1 MRRLV
6 NDWSC
11 CRLVLVACLSLV
23 AAGADARPQGP
34 PPVGASRLHGV
45 EHIHKRITA
54 DERTPNV
61 DPALLRQLPAP
72 AAQMQTLLACNTGAF
87 ASASGSALV
96 TLVKGS
102 AFECLYALFD
112 VSGALAGQIFN
123 EGKMNT
129 VATALTTN
137 ALTYPGNNNTQTL
150 QLILFL
156 RAGYYVHYYY
166 PQSVG
171 NYGELLRVSTR
182 LAMTTF
188 IANLHFMDTTD
199 AHGEVLLEFVTLIDN
214 AEEYAQHLGT
224 FKRLLDGFN
233 NNALA
238 SPPMREAANRVF
250 VNLYR
255 GSFNSAFIAAAQ
267 LDSSIIDSLD
277 NFGVRNDHLLGTS
290 LQFLTINAAREM
302 SRFLKYPGTLQN
314 KARPKVKALLTNHS
328 MVGPTAGVWLAAAEF
343 VEAYDGANCA
353 YYGTCNYR
361 RDVEQALFQFTHTC
375 SATLRMR
382 AQDMTTAQFTQSCDQ
397 LALQETYFHD
407 TLKTNRVPVANDNN
421 TSLEMVIFDSSK
433 DYEMYAGVL
442 FGISTNNGGIYME
455 GNPAAPNN
463 QARFFA
469 YEAEWVRPT
478 FEIWNLR
485 HEYVHYLDGRFN
497 LKGDFGESYYWST
510 TWWSEG
516 LAEYISKKRDNAAA
530 VQVGRSKSYQLS
542 QIFRNTLDS
551 GSERVYSWGYLAA
564 RFMFERHA
572 SQVDLFAGHFRAG
585 NYNTYYNSLGGLGTS
600 YDAEFHQWID
610 CVATASNPSTCAS
623 SP

>member
-1 MRRLV
+1 MHRLI
-6 NDWSC
+6 NHLSR
-11 CRLVLVACLSLV
+11 CRLVLVACLALV
-23 AAGADARPQGP
+23 AAGADARPQGSP
-34 PPVGASRLHGV
+34 LAEPSRLHGV
-45 EHIHKRITA
+45 EHTHKRITP

-61 DPALLRQLPAP
+61 DPELLRQPPAP
-72 AAQMQTLLACNTGAF
+72 AAPQRALLACDTAAF
-87 ASASGSALV
+87 ASASGNALI
-96 TLVKGS
+96 TLVKSS
-102 AFECLYALFD
+102 ALDCLYTLFN

-150 QLILFL
+150 QLIMFL
-156 RAGYYVHYYY
+156 RAGYYVQYWN
-166 PQSVG
+166 PGSVG
-171 NYGELLRVSTR
+171 SYGELLRVSIR
-182 LAMTTF
+182 LALTTF
-188 IANLHFMDTTD
+188 VANLRFMDTTD
-199 AHGEVLLEFVTLIDN
+199 AHGEVLLEFVTLIDSAKEN
-214 AEEYAQHLGT
+214 ALHLGT

-238 SPPMREAANRVF
+238 SPSMRNATNQVF
-250 VNLYR
+250 INLYQ
-255 GSFNSAFIAAAQ
+255 GSFDSAFIAAAQ

-290 LQFLTINAAREM
+290 LQYLTINAAREM
-302 SRFLKYPGTLQN
+302 SRFLKHTGTLQT

-343 VEAYDGANCA
+343 VEYYDGANCA

-361 RDVEQALFQFTHTC
+361 QDVEQAVFQFTHTC
-375 SATLRMR
+375 SATLRIR
-382 AQDMTTAQFTQSCDQ
+382 AQDMTTAQFTQSCDR

-442 FGISTNNGGIYME
+442 FGISTNNGGMYLE
-455 GNPAAPNN
+455 GNPADPNN

-478 FEIWNLR
+478 FEIWNLL

-497 LKGDFGESYYWST
+497 LKGDFGTSYPWST

-572 SQVDLFAGHFRAG
+572 SQVDTFVNHFRAG
-585 NYNTYYNSLGGLGTS
+585 NYNTYYNALGGLGTS

-610 CVATASNPSTCAS
+610 CVATASNPSTCANLH
-623 SP
+623 